1 MIQNKAPG
9 KDVSVEDMAEK
20 FPLASK
26 KNNTHFSNLM
36 LVVFISEIV

>member
-26 KNNTHFSNLM
+26 KIIHTFPSLM
-36 LVVFISEIV
+36 LVVFLSEIV